1 MTLEEIRYWKDYYKY
16 KLAKVEWSNVN
27 TWDWGYLACKQRV
40 EDFEK
45 MEFEFIAANMNLK
58 KVRRHNELID

>member
-1 MTLEEIRYWKDYYKY
+1 MTLEEIRYWKDCYKY
-16 KLAKVEWSNVN
+16 KLSRVEWSNVN

-45 MEFEFIAANMNLK
+45 MELDFIVTNMNLK
-58 KVRRHNELID
+58 KVRRQRRTD